1 MGRKSTKKLYQ
12 FVDALVATGMRELV
26 GLTLEPGKPLDDEKA
41 RTVMLAI
48 AKSICFQYARS
59 ILYVPV
65 DLEIGLSQRDRLIW
79 TEYGQD
85 GPDGVRKFTPERVAQ
100 IAEAHQLTV
109 SHIYCIARMMHKTE
123 IASRQGRLPGLD
135 DEVLT

>member
-48 AKSICFQYARS
+48 AKSIS
-59 ILYVPV
+59 
-65 DLEIGLSQRDRLIW
+65 DQRRTKRHGGMSDVCSL
-79 TEYGQD
+79 G
-85 GPDGVRKFTPERVAQ
+85 A
-100 IAEAHQLTV
+100 
-109 SHIYCIARMMHKTE
+109 M
-123 IASRQGRLPGLD
+123 
-135 DEVLT
+135 